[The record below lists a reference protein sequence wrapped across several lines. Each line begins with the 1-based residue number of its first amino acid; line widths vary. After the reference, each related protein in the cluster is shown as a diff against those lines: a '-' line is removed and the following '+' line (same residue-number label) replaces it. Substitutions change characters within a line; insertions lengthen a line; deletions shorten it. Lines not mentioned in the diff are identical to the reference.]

1 MDTDGVLMQPIRAPQ
16 KTFPQPCPTN
26 PRRVFSIVP
35 VQKFPGVSRSPSLAV
50 LVLENKRRLTCSIYC
65 VCVSLEGARA
75 AGCQSAADISVEPS
89 RSLKQ
94 KAFRQWLLASA
105 VVSEECDGAVHRSDR
120 LKTFDCIPCWA
131 GEAS

>member
-1 MDTDGVLMQPIRAPQ
+1 M
-16 KTFPQPCPTN
+16 
-26 PRRVFSIVP
+26 
-35 VQKFPGVSRSPSLAV
+35 
-50 LVLENKRRLTCSIYC
+50 
-65 VCVSLEGARA
+65 